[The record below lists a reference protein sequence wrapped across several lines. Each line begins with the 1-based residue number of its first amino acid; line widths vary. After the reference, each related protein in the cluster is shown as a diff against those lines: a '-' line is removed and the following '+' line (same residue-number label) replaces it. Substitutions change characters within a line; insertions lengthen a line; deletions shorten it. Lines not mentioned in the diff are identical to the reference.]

1 MCAVFRFD
9 GGDLWQ
15 EAVYYDIATI
25 KAQLTG

>member
-9 GGDLWQ
+9 GADLCQ